1 MTRGAVVSQEV
12 TTVFEIVERPA
23 QRIAGS
29 FWEGTFGEAADGAV
43 RRLIAAMQEHHLRL
57 HPKEHPTLVGLSWN
71 DRPDGFRYLVGFVS
85 QTAEA
90 TSHPGYVDLPAMRF
104 VSAMHH
110 PDDGDAFAHYQRMF
124 DWIAAEGLAVDTSA
138 LHFREEYEP
147 GFVSLSLSSLRL
159 MVPIG

>member
-1 MTRGAVVSQEV
+1 M
-12 TTVFEIVERPA
+12 FEIVERPA

-57 HPKEHPTLVGLSWN
+57 HPKDHPTLVGLSWN
-71 DRPDGFRYLVGFVS
+71 VRPDGFRYLVGFVS

-138 LHFREEYEP
+138 LHYREEYQP